1 MSYTR
6 DLTDKEWSIVEP
18 LLAAHFLLRSLL
30 KSHLFYNRLQ
40 MKINPF
46 LQCLKVKS
54 RYAIQTS

>member
-6 DLTDKEWSIVEP
+6 DLTDKEWSIVGP

-46 LQCLKVKS
+46 LQCSNVKS

>member
-46 LQCLKVKS
+46 LQCCYIS
-54 RYAIQTS
+54 AEHG